1 VTVEISNPGKV
12 LFPQAGVTKA
22 DLASYYERVAKHML
36 PHLRNRPVSMQRF
49 PDGIDAGGFFHKDV
63 PAHFPDWVRRV
74 RVRKR
79 GGSITHAIVRNTDTL
94 VYLADQAC
102 ITPHVWLARADRL
115 DRPDRLVFDLDPT
128 RKDFAAVRTAAR
140 VLGDLLDEVGLPRF
154 AMVTGSRGIHI
165 WVPLRR
171 EAGFDEVRAFARGV
185 AAALERRHPDLVTT
199 AQRKSKRGDRILVDV
214 MRNAYAQTVVP
225 PYAVRARPEAP
236 VATPL
241 RWHELSDSRL
251 QPDRWTTR
259 NLFRRLSRT
268 SNPWADLAVSARS
281 IKQPARRLATLD
293 PPTP

>member
-1 VTVEISNPGKV
+1 VRVEISNPGKV

-36 PHLRNRPVSMQRF
+36 PHLRGRPVSMQRF
-49 PDGIDAGGFFHKDV
+49 PDGIDKGGFFHKDV
-63 PAHFPDWVRRV
+63 PAHFPDWVQRV

-140 VLGDLLDEVGLPRF
+140 LLGDLLDEVGLPRF

-171 EAGFDEVRAFARGV
+171 EAGFDEARAFARGV
-185 AAALERRHPDLVTT
+185 AALLERRQPDLVTT
-199 AQRKSKRGDRILVDV
+199 AQRKSKRGGRILVDV

-225 PYAVRARPEAP
+225 PYAVRAKPDAP

-241 RWHELSDSRL
+241 RWSELSDSRL
-251 QPDRWTTR
+251 QPGRWTTR

-268 SNPWADLAVSARS
+268 SDPWADLARSARS
-281 IKQPARRLATLD
+281 IRRPAKRLESLD
-293 PPTP
+293 R